1 MAKQPV
7 VTKSLLEIQRE
18 EAQQMKQR
26 KEQPQPQPHPI
37 TTQQNRTQNRTVL
50 DICFLKRPLFTFSV
64 KKSKLN
70 LNVDCSVDI
79 FINILALKYYCFFFK
94 QTSLSNSVWGSVNT
108 NTCTNWASDSSIWGD
123 THNSNM
129 GFWDEAVKE
138 ATQQPPPSRKGSA
151 QKNNKGNAN
160 HRYLLS
166 GKQLFILCGM

>member
-1 MAKQPV
+1 MSGWGNMAKQPV

-79 FINILALKYYCFFFK
+79 FINILALKYYCFFF
-94 QTSLSNSVWGSVNT
+94 V
-108 NTCTNWASDSSIWGD
+108 
-123 THNSNM
+123 
-129 GFWDEAVKE
+129 F
-138 ATQQPPPSRKGSA
+138 
-151 QKNNKGNAN
+151 
-160 HRYLLS
+160 
-166 GKQLFILCGM
+166 F